1 MNSLNMNFPETTLI
15 AFLYNSIGK
24 WWSGTCSDDFESP
37 NRIEGTTGVD
47 IASGLHWYL
56 KHWCGSHISWDK
68 TGGSQLFSVPN
79 AGFLPR
85 VHSGGVSV
93 QRPIPW
99 SYYQNAVTSSCKL
112 LLCVEF
118 DVTGFCF
125 VFMLCDFI
133 ALSGFGRFLRLVG
146 LGKMGKGNWLDG
158 SAGCQL
164 AACVYGT
171 RGYLAESIPGRSL
184 TYLR

>member
-112 LLCVEF
+112 LLFVEF

-125 VFMLCDFI
+125 VFMLCDVI